1 MLNYRIQEVTEQ
13 LVKDMGAE
21 RLDSMIRWSERL
33 PESAELRIRY
43 VAEWDNDD
51 DAPTRIP
58 CSTLDEAKALNAR
71 RVMYVFAYT
80 WEV

>member
-1 MLNYRIQEVTEQ
+1 MLHYSIQEASEQ

-21 RLDSMIRWSERL
+21 RLDSIIRFSQRL
-33 PESAELRIRY
+33 PESAELRMRY

-51 DAPTRIP
+51 EARTRVH
-58 CSTLDEAKALNAR
+58 CTTLEEAKALNPR

-80 WEV
+80 WER